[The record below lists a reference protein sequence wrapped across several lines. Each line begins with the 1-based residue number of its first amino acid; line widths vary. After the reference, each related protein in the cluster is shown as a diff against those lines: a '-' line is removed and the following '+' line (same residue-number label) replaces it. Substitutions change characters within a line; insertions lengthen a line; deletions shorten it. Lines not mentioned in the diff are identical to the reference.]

1 MKLTYTVQTSN
12 YIWKNFLYIVPFA
25 LIPAFFLSLSV
36 AGETISA
43 VLKAFFTGN
52 LSAWTFFDL
61 FRAISVLNFGSLGS
75 ALSGFLGMVV
85 IVPCVALLTA
95 FLEKHMRIGKRT
107 FNGILEKLND
117 NFFSAFLFGVLVL
130 VVYEIWSVIAA
141 AMLYFIS
148 LIPNLP
154 TAYVFIVLVFLAL
167 HAVLLYAL
175 GALYLWL
182 PCMQITGF
190 PVMESLQ
197 HSYQL
202 VQPVRWGI
210 FAEQVTFL
218 LLTETVIGVCAVF
231 LPQSLIFT
239 IITTALIVFLLLY
252 YFVRMEIVYF
262 DRDHI
267 QRMDLKK
274 YGSMTSFSVDEEEVS
289 PQAKFYG

>member
-1 MKLTYTVQTSN
+1 MKLNYTVQTNN

-36 AGETISA
+36 ASDTMSA

-52 LSAWTFFDL
+52 LSTWTFFDL

-117 NFFSAFLFGVLVL
+117 NFFSTFLFGVLVL

-231 LPQSLIFT
+231 LPESLIFT

-267 QRMDLKK
+267 ERMDLKK
-274 YGSMTSFSVDEEEVS
+274 Y
-289 PQAKFYG
+289 